1 MATNK
6 TVFFLIGILL
16 IVLGASMLA
25 PYSLQIVFRENSHS
39 FISASFVTI
48 FIGVLFVLANLEREF
63 KLNLRQT
70 FLFSSLAWIMVAL
83 FGSLPFLLSTQN
95 FTLSEAFF
103 ESMSGIT
110 TTGAT
115 IISDLDNSPKSIL
128 LWRAI
133 MQWLGGIGIVVM
145 AITILPL
152 LKVGGMQLFKMEG
165 PDSTEKILP
174 RTIEV
179 ATIIIST
186 YIALTFLCGFFYWT
200 FGMSIFDSVSHAMT
214 TIATG
219 GFSTH
224 NDSIGYFNSSNIEI
238 VASIFIILGSIP
250 FISYL
255 KFAQGNKKVF
265 FQDVQIRGL
274 IYLLALSIFVM
285 FLYLL
290 FINNESNLFDKI
302 RISSFN
308 VISIL
313 SGTGYVTD
321 DFGLW
326 GKFSLIFFLLLMFIG
341 GCAGSTACGIKI
353 FRLQMLLIFLKNQ
366 IKKIISPN
374 SVIILKYNNQ
384 KISDNFINS
393 VIIFIFTFLF
403 IFLII
408 AMLLS
413 ISGLDFITSI
423 SGAASSI
430 SNVGP
435 GLGDII
441 GPNGNYKDIPD
452 ISKWILS
459 AGMLLGRLELFAV
472 LVYSFRLFGEINY
485 GNL

>member
-1 MATNK
+1 MASNK

-16 IVLGASMLA
+16 IVLGLSMIA
-25 PYSLQIVFRENSHS
+25 PYLMQVLYQENSHS
-39 FISASFVTI
+39 FISSSFVTI
-48 FIGVLFVLANLEREF
+48 FIGILFILANLEKNL
-63 KLNLRQT
+63 KLSLRQT
-70 FLFSSLAWIMVAL
+70 FLFSTLAWVMVAI
-83 FGSLPFLLSTQN
+83 FGSLPFVLSNQT
-95 FTLSEAFF
+95 FSISDAFF

-165 PDSTEKILP
+165 PDTTEKILP

-179 ATIIIST
+179 AAIIIST
-186 YIALTFLCGFFYWT
+186 YVILTVFCGLFYWI
-200 FGMSIFDSVSHAMT
+200 FGMSIFDSICHAMT

-224 NDSIGYFNSSNIEI
+224 NDSIGFFKNSNIEI

-255 KFAQGNKKVF
+255 KFSQGNKKIF
-265 FQDVQIRGL
+265 FQDVQIKGL
-274 IYLLALSIFVM
+274 IYLLIISTLIM

-290 FINNESNLFDKI
+290 FINYESNLFEKI

-326 GKFSLIFFLLLMFIG
+326 GNFSLIFFLFLMFIG

-366 IKKIISPN
+366 IKKLIYPN
-374 SVIILKYNNQ
+374 SVILTKYNNQ
-384 KISDNFINS
+384 KISDDFIRS
-393 VIIFIFTFLF
+393 VIIFIFSFLF

-413 ISGLDFITSI
+413 ISGLDFVTSI

-435 GLGDII
+435 GLGEII
-441 GPNGNYKDIPD
+441 GPDGNYQSLPD
-452 ISKWILS
+452 LSKWIL
-459 AGMLLGRLELFAV
+459 ATGMLLGRLELFAV
-472 LVYSFRLFGEINY
+472 LVLFFPSFWRN
-485 GNL
+485 

>member
-1 MATNK
+1 MA
-6 TVFFLIGILL
+6 
-16 IVLGASMLA
+16 
-25 PYSLQIVFRENSHS
+25 
-39 FISASFVTI
+39 
-48 FIGVLFVLANLEREF
+48 
-63 KLNLRQT
+63 
-70 FLFSSLAWIMVAL
+70 
-83 FGSLPFLLSTQN
+83 
-95 FTLSEAFF
+95 
-103 ESMSGIT
+103 
-110 TTGAT
+110 
-115 IISDLDNSPKSIL
+115 
-128 LWRAI
+128 
-133 MQWLGGIGIVVM
+133 GGIGIVVM

-152 LKVGGMQLFKMEG
+152 LRVGGMQLFKMEG

-179 ATIIIST
+179 AAIIIST
-186 YIALTFLCGFFYWT
+186 YIILTFLCGLFYWI
-200 FGMSIFDSVSHAMT
+200 FGMTIFDSISHAMT

-224 NDSIGYFNSSNIEI
+224 NGSIGFFNNSNIEI

-255 KFAQGNKKVF
+255 KFVQGNKRIF
-265 FQDVQIRGL
+265 FKDEQIKGL
-274 IYLLALSIFVM
+274 IYLLIISVAIM
-285 FLYLL
+285 FFYLV
-290 FINNESNLFDKI
+290 FINYESDLFEKI

-326 GKFSLIFFLLLMFIG
+326 GKFSLIFFLFLMFVG

-353 FRLQMLLIFLKNQ
+353 FRFQILLLFFKNQ
-366 IKKIISPN
+366 IKKLISPN
-374 SVIILKYNNQ
+374 SVIITKYNNQ
-384 KISDNFINS
+384 KISEDFIKS
-393 VIIFIFTFLF
+393 IIIFIFTFLF

-413 ISGLDFITSI
+413 VSGLDFITSV

-441 GPNGNYKDIPD
+441 GPNGNYKDIPNL
-452 ISKWILS
+452 SKWILS
-459 AGMLLGRLELFAV
+459 IGMLLGRLELFAV
-472 LVYSFRLFGEINY
+472 LVLFFPSFWRS
-485 GNL
+485 

>member
-1 MATNK
+1 MVTNK
-6 TVFFLIGILL
+6 TVFFMIGILL
-16 IVLGASMLA
+16 VVLGISMLA
-25 PYSLQIVFRENSHS
+25 PYAMQLIYEEKSHS
-39 FISASFVTI
+39 FVSSSFVTI
-48 FIGVLFVLANLEREF
+48 FIGILFILTNLENEF

-70 FLFSSLAWIMVAL
+70 FLFTTLAWLMVAI
-83 FGSLPFLLSTQN
+83 FGSLPFLLSPKA
-95 FTLSEAFF
+95 FTFSDAFF

-115 IISDLDNSPKSIL
+115 IITDLDNSPKSIL

-186 YIALTFLCGFFYWT
+186 YLTLTLLCGFFYWA
-200 FGMSIFDSVSHAMT
+200 FGMSVFDSFSHAMT

-224 NDSIGYFNSSNIEI
+224 NDSIGFFKNSNIEI
-238 VASIFIILGSIP
+238 IASIFIVLGSIP

-255 KFAQGNKKVF
+255 KFVRGNKKVF
-265 FQDVQIRGL
+265 FQDVQIKGL
-274 IYLLALSIFVM
+274 LYLIFFSVSVM

-290 FINNESNLFDKI
+290 FIDYESNIFDKI

-326 GKFSLIFFLLLMFIG
+326 GKFSLIFFLFLMFIG

-353 FRLQMLLIFLKNQ
+353 FRLQMLLIFLVNQ
-366 IKKIISPN
+366 VKKLISPN
-374 SVIILKYNNQ
+374 SVILTKYNNQ

-393 VIIFIFTFLF
+393 VIIFIFSFLF

-408 AMLLS
+408 SILLS

-423 SGAASSI
+423 SGAASAI

-435 GLGDII
+435 GLGDMI
-441 GPNGNYKDIPD
+441 GPNGNYEAIPD
-452 ISKWILS
+452 LSKWILS
-459 AGMLLGRLELFAV
+459 IGMLLGRLELFAV
-472 LVYSFRLFGEINY
+472 LVLFFPSFWRN
-485 GNL
+485 

>member
-25 PYSLQIVFRENSHS
+25 PYLLQIIYREDSHS
-39 FISASFVTI
+39 FISASFITI
-48 FIGVLFVLANLEREF
+48 FIGILCVLANLEKEL

-70 FLFSSLAWIMVAL
+70 FLFSSLAWSTVAV

-95 FTLSEAFF
+95 FSFSEAFF

-115 IISDLDNSPKSIL
+115 VISDLDNSPKSIL

-152 LKVGGMQLFKMEG
+152 LKVGGMQLFKVEG
-165 PDSTEKILP
+165 PGSTEKILP

-186 YIALTFLCGFFYWT
+186 YLILTFSCGFFYWM
-200 FGMSIFDSVSHAMT
+200 FGMTVFDSVSHAMT

-224 NDSIGYFNSSNIEI
+224 NESIGFFKSSNIEI
-238 VASIFIILGSIP
+238 IASIFIILGSIP

-255 KFAQGNKKVF
+255 KFSQGNKKIF

-274 IYLLALSIFVM
+274 IYLLVISIIIM
-285 FLYLL
+285 FFYLL
-290 FINNESNLFDKI
+290 FINYESNLFDKI

-326 GKFSLIFFLLLMFIG
+326 GKFSLIFFLFLMFIG

-366 IKKIISPN
+366 VKKLLSPN
-374 SVIILKYNNQ
+374 SVIITKYNNQ
-384 KISDNFINS
+384 KISDDFIKS
-393 VIIFIFTFLF
+393 ILIFIFTFLF

-452 ISKWILS
+452 LSKWILS
-459 AGMLLGRLELFAV
+459 FGMLLGRLELFAV
-472 LVYSFRLFGEINY
+472 LVLFFPSFWRN
-485 GNL
+485 

>member
-1 MATNK
+1 MTTNK

-25 PYSLQIVFRENSHS
+25 PYLIQVMYNENSHS
-39 FISASFVTI
+39 FISSSFVTI
-48 FIGVLFVLANLEREF
+48 FIGILFILANLEKEF

-70 FLFSSLAWIMVAL
+70 FLFSTLAWLMVAI
-83 FGSLPFLLSTQN
+83 FGSLPFLLSTN
-95 FTLSEAFF
+95 EFSITEAFF

-165 PDSTEKILP
+165 PDTTEKILP

-179 ATIIIST
+179 AAIIIST
-186 YIALTFLCGFFYWT
+186 YLALTFFCGFFYWI
-200 FGMSIFDSVSHAMT
+200 FGMSIFDSICHAMT

-224 NDSIGYFNSSNIEI
+224 NDSIGFFKNSNIEI

-255 KFAQGNKKVF
+255 KFSQGNRKIF
-265 FQDVQIRGL
+265 FTDVQIKGL
-274 IYLLALSIFVM
+274 IYLLVISTVVM
-285 FLYLL
+285 FIYLL
-290 FINNESNLFDKI
+290 FINFESSLVDKI

-326 GKFSLIFFLLLMFIG
+326 GKFSLIFFLFLMFIG

-366 IKKIISPN
+366 IKKLIYPN
-374 SVIILKYNNQ
+374 SVIITKYNNQ
-384 KISDNFINS
+384 KISDDFIKS
-393 VIIFIFTFLF
+393 VILFIFTFLF

-435 GLGDII
+435 GLGDLI
-441 GPNGNYKDIPD
+441 GPNGNYRELPD
-452 ISKWILS
+452 LSKWILT

-472 LVYSFRLFGEINY
+472 LVLFFPSFWRN
-485 GNL
+485 

>member
-16 IVLGASMLA
+16 IVLGGSMLA
-25 PYSLQIVFRENSHS
+25 PYALQVILKEGSHS
-39 FISASFVTI
+39 FISSSFVTI
-48 FIGVLFVLANLEREF
+48 FIGVLFVLANLEKEF

-70 FLFSSLAWIMVAL
+70 FLFSSLAWVMVAT
-83 FGSLPFLLSTQN
+83 FGSLPFLLSSQD
-95 FTLSEAFF
+95 FSLSEAFF

-179 ATIIIST
+179 AAIIIST
-186 YIALTFLCGFFYWT
+186 YIILTFLCGFFYWI
-200 FGMSIFDSVSHAMT
+200 FGMSIFDSVSHSMT

-224 NDSIGYFNSSNIEI
+224 NESIGFFNNSNIEI

-255 KFAQGNKKVF
+255 KFVQGNKSVF
-265 FQDVQIRGL
+265 FQDVQIKGL
-274 IYLLALSIFVM
+274 VYLLIISTIIM

-290 FINNESNLFDKI
+290 IINYESSIFDKV

-326 GKFSLIFFLLLMFIG
+326 GKFSLVFFLLLMFIG

-366 IKKIISPN
+366 IKRLISPN
-374 SVIILKYNNQ
+374 SVIITKYNNQ

-403 IFLII
+403 IFLIMSI
-408 AMLLS
+408 LLS

-435 GLGDII
+435 GLGDVI

-459 AGMLLGRLELFAV
+459 VGMLLGRLELFAV
-472 LVYSFRLFGEINY
+472 LVLFFPSFWRN
-485 GNL
+485 

>member
-6 TVFFLIGILL
+6 TVFFMIGILL
-16 IVLGASMLA
+16 VVLGVSMLA
-25 PYSLQIVFRENSHS
+25 PYLMQILYKENSHS
-39 FISASFVTI
+39 FIASAFGTI
-48 FIGVLFVLANLEREF
+48 FIGILFILANLEKEY
-63 KLNLRQT
+63 KLSLRQT
-70 FLFSSLAWIMVAL
+70 FLFSTLAWFMVAV
-83 FGSLPFLLSTQN
+83 FGSLPFLLSPKE
-95 FTLSEAFF
+95 FTFSDAFF

-115 IISDLDNSPKSIL
+115 IITNLDSSPKSIL

-179 ATIIIST
+179 AAIIIST
-186 YIALTFLCGFFYWT
+186 YLTLTLLCGLFYWF
-200 FGMSIFDSVSHAMT
+200 FGMSIFDSICHSMT

-224 NDSIGYFNSSNIEI
+224 NDSIGFFKNSNIEI

-255 KFAQGNKKVF
+255 KFVQGNKKIF
-265 FQDVQIRGL
+265 FQDIQIKGL
-274 IYLLALSIFVM
+274 IYLLIISIIIM
-285 FLYLL
+285 LIYLI
-290 FINNESNLFDKI
+290 FINYESNIFDKI

-326 GKFSLIFFLLLMFIG
+326 GNFSLIFFLFLMFIG

-353 FRLQMLLIFLKNQ
+353 FRLQMLVIFLKNQ
-366 IKKIISPN
+366 IKKLIYPN
-374 SVIILKYNNQ
+374 SIIINKYNNQ
-384 KISDNFINS
+384 KISDGFINS
-393 VIIFIFTFLF
+393 VIVFIFSFLF

-413 ISGLDFITSI
+413 VSGLDFITAV
-423 SGAASSI
+423 SGAASAI

-435 GLGDII
+435 GLGETI
-441 GPNGNYKDIPD
+441 GPNGNYKAIPD
-452 ISKWILS
+452 LSKWIL
-459 AGMLLGRLELFAV
+459 AFGMLLGRLELFAV
-472 LVYSFRLFGEINY
+472 LVLFFPSFWRN
-485 GNL
+485 

>member
-1 MATNK
+1 MTSNK
-6 TVFFLIGILL
+6 TVFFLIGVLL
-16 IVLGASMLA
+16 IVLGLSMLA
-25 PYSLQIVFRENSHS
+25 PYSMQVIYKENSHS
-39 FISASFVTI
+39 FISSSFVTI
-48 FIGVLFVLANLEREF
+48 FIGILCILANLEKDL

-70 FLFSSLAWIMVAL
+70 FLFSTIAWVTVAI
-83 FGSLPFLLSTQN
+83 FGSLPFVLSSQT
-95 FTLSEAFF
+95 FSFSDAFF

-179 ATIIIST
+179 AAIIIST
-186 YIALTFLCGFFYWT
+186 YIILTLFCGFFYWI
-200 FGMSIFDSVSHAMT
+200 FGMTIFDSICHAMT

-224 NDSIGYFNSSNIEI
+224 NDSIGFFKNSNVEI
-238 VASIFIILGSIP
+238 VASLFIILGSIP

-255 KFAQGNKKVF
+255 KFAQGNKKIF
-265 FQDVQIRGL
+265 FQDVQIKGL
-274 IYLLALSIFVM
+274 IYLLTISILVM
-285 FLYLL
+285 FFYLL
-290 FINNESNLFDKI
+290 FINYEGNLFEKI

-326 GKFSLIFFLLLMFIG
+326 GKFSLIFFLFLMFIG

-353 FRLQMLLIFLKNQ
+353 FRLQMLLIFFKNQ
-366 IKKIISPN
+366 VKKLIYPN
-374 SVIILKYNNQ
+374 SVIITKYNNH
-384 KISDNFINS
+384 KISDDFIRS
-393 VIIFIFTFLF
+393 VIIFIFSFLF

-413 ISGLDFITSI
+413 ISGLDFVTSI

-435 GLGDII
+435 GLGEII
-441 GPNGNYKDIPD
+441 GPDGNYKSLPD
-452 ISKWILS
+452 LSKWIL
-459 AGMLLGRLELFAV
+459 ATGMLLGRLELFAV
-472 LVYSFRLFGEINY
+472 LVLFFPSFWRN
-485 GNL
+485 

>member
-1 MATNK
+1 MTTNK

-25 PYSLQIVFRENSHS
+25 PYLLQIIFDEGSHS
-39 FISASFVTI
+39 FISASFITI
-48 FIGVLFVLANLEREF
+48 FIGILFILANLERES
-63 KLNLRQT
+63 KLNLKQT
-70 FLFSSLAWIMVAL
+70 FLFSSLAWITVAA
-83 FGSLPFLLSTQN
+83 FGSLPFLLSTQD
-95 FTLSEAFF
+95 FSFSEAFF

-115 IISDLDNSPKSIL
+115 IISDLDSSPKSIL

-186 YIALTFLCGFFYWT
+186 YIILTLFCGFFYWI
-200 FGMSIFDSVSHAMT
+200 FGMTIFDSVSHAMT

-224 NDSIGYFNSSNIEI
+224 NDSIGFFKNSNIEI
-238 VASIFIILGSIP
+238 VASVFIILGSIP

-255 KFAQGNKKVF
+255 KFTQGNKKVF
-265 FQDVQIRGL
+265 FEDVQIRGL
-274 IYLLALSIFVM
+274 IYLLLISIIIM

-290 FINNESNLFDKI
+290 LINYESNLFDKV

-353 FRLQMLLIFLKNQ
+353 FRLQMLLIFLRNQ
-366 IKKIISPN
+366 IKKLISPN
-374 SVIILKYNNQ
+374 SVIITKYNNQ
-384 KISDNFINS
+384 KISENFISS

-441 GPNGNYKDIPD
+441 GPNGNYKNIPD

-472 LVYSFRLFGEINY
+472 LVLFFPSFWRS
-485 GNL
+485 

>member
-6 TVFFLIGILL
+6 TVFFLIGVLL
-16 IVLGASMLA
+16 IVLGGSMLA
-25 PYSLQIVFRENSHS
+25 PYALQVTLNEGSHS
-39 FISASFVTI
+39 FISASFITI
-48 FIGVLFVLANLEREF
+48 FIGVLFILANLEKEF

-70 FLFSSLAWIMVAL
+70 FLFSSLAWIMVAA
-83 FGSLPFLLSTQN
+83 FGSLPFLLSSQN
-95 FTLSEAFF
+95 FSFSEAFF

-179 ATIIIST
+179 AAIIIST
-186 YIALTFLCGFFYWT
+186 YIALTFLCGFFYWV

-224 NDSIGYFNSSNIEI
+224 NESIGFFENPNIEI

-255 KFAQGNKKVF
+255 KFAQGNKMVF
-265 FQDVQIRGL
+265 FQDVQIKGL
-274 IYLLALSIFVM
+274 IYLLLISIIIM

-290 FINNESNLFDKI
+290 FIKYESSLFDKI

-366 IKKIISPN
+366 IKKLISPN
-374 SVIILKYNNQ
+374 SVIITKYNNQ

-452 ISKWILS
+452 LSKWVLS
-459 AGMLLGRLELFAV
+459 FGMLLGRLELFAV
-472 LVYSFRLFGEINY
+472 LVLFFPSFWRN
-485 GNL
+485 

>member
-16 IVLGASMLA
+16 IVLGGSMLA
-25 PYSLQIVFRENSHS
+25 PYALQVILKEGSHS

-48 FIGVLFVLANLEREF
+48 FIGVLFVLANLEKEF

-70 FLFSSLAWIMVAL
+70 FLFSSLAWIMVAT
-83 FGSLPFLLSTQN
+83 FGSLPFLLSSQN
-95 FTLSEAFF
+95 FSLSEAFF

-115 IISDLDNSPKSIL
+115 IISDLDGSPKSIL

-152 LKVGGMQLFKMEG
+152 LNVGGMQLFKMEG

-179 ATIIIST
+179 AAIIIST
-186 YIALTFLCGFFYWT
+186 YIILTILCGFFYWI
-200 FGMSIFDSVSHAMT
+200 FGMSIFDSVSHSMT

-224 NDSIGYFNSSNIEI
+224 NESIGFFNNSNIEI

-255 KFAQGNKKVF
+255 KFVQGNKSIF
-265 FQDVQIRGL
+265 FQDVQIKGL
-274 IYLLALSIFVM
+274 VYLLIISTIIM

-290 FINNESNLFDKI
+290 FINYESSIFDKV

-326 GKFSLIFFLLLMFIG
+326 GKFSLVFFLLLMFIG

-366 IKKIISPN
+366 IKRLISPN
-374 SVIILKYNNQ
+374 SVIITKYNNQ

-435 GLGDII
+435 GLGDVI

-452 ISKWILS
+452 VSKWILS
-459 AGMLLGRLELFAV
+459 FGMLLGRLELFAV
-472 LVYSFRLFGEINY
+472 LVLFFPSFWRN
-485 GNL
+485 

>member
-1 MATNK
+1 MVTNK

-25 PYSLQIVFRENSHS
+25 PYMIQVIYDENSHS
-39 FISASFVTI
+39 FISSSFVTI
-48 FIGVLFVLANLEREF
+48 FIGILFILANLEKEF

-70 FLFSSLAWIMVAL
+70 FLFSTLAWLMVAI
-83 FGSLPFLLSTQN
+83 FGSLPFLLSAN
-95 FTLSEAFF
+95 EFTISEAFF

-179 ATIIIST
+179 AAIIIST
-186 YIALTFLCGFFYWT
+186 YVALTFLCGFFYWI
-200 FGMSIFDSVSHAMT
+200 FGMSVFDSVCHAMT

-224 NDSIGYFNSSNIEI
+224 NDSIGFFKNSNIEI
-238 VASIFIILGSIP
+238 IASIFIILGSIP

-255 KFAQGNKKVF
+255 KFSQGNKKIF
-265 FQDVQIRGL
+265 FSDVQIKGL
-274 IYLLALSIFVM
+274 IYLLAISITVM
-285 FLYLL
+285 FVYLL
-290 FINNESNLFDKI
+290 FINFESSLIDKI

-326 GKFSLIFFLLLMFIG
+326 GKFSLIFFLFLMFIG

-353 FRLQMLLIFLKNQ
+353 FRLQLLLIFLKNQ
-366 IKKIISPN
+366 IKKLIYPN
-374 SVIILKYNNQ
+374 SVIITKYNNQ
-384 KISDNFINS
+384 KISDNFIKS

-435 GLGDII
+435 GLGDVI
-441 GPNGNYKDIPD
+441 GPNGNYKALPD
-452 ISKWILS
+452 LSKWILT

-472 LVYSFRLFGEINY
+472 LVLFFPSFWRN
-485 GNL
+485 

>member
-16 IVLGASMLA
+16 IVLGVSMLA
-25 PYSLQIVFRENSHS
+25 PYSIQVMYEENSHS
-39 FISASFVTI
+39 FVSSSFVTI
-48 FIGVLFVLANLEREF
+48 FIGILFILANLEKEF

-70 FLFSSLAWIMVAL
+70 FLFSTLAWLMVAI
-83 FGSLPFLLSTQN
+83 FGSLPFLLSSSE

-179 ATIIIST
+179 AAIIIST
-186 YIALTFLCGFFYWT
+186 YVALTFFCALFYWI
-200 FGMSIFDSVSHAMT
+200 FGMTIFDSVCHAMT

-224 NDSIGYFNSSNIEI
+224 NDSIGFFKNSNIEI
-238 VASIFIILGSIP
+238 IASIFIILGSIP

-255 KFAQGNKKVF
+255 KFSQGNRKIF
-265 FQDVQIRGL
+265 FTDVQIKGL
-274 IYLLALSIFVM
+274 IYLLLISTAIM
-285 FLYLL
+285 FIYLL
-290 FINNESNLFDKI
+290 FINFESSLVDKI

-326 GKFSLIFFLLLMFIG
+326 GKFSLIFFLFLMFIG

-366 IKKIISPN
+366 IKKLIHPN
-374 SVIILKYNNQ
+374 SVIITKYNNQ
-384 KISDNFINS
+384 KISDDFIKS

-435 GLGDII
+435 GLGDMI
-441 GPNGNYKDIPD
+441 GPNGNYKALPD
-452 ISKWILS
+452 LSKWVLS

-472 LVYSFRLFGEINY
+472 LVLFFPSFWRN
-485 GNL
+485 

>member
-16 IVLGASMLA
+16 IVLGGSMLA
-25 PYSLQIVFRENSHS
+25 PYALQVILKEGSHS
-39 FISASFVTI
+39 FISSSFVTI
-48 FIGVLFVLANLEREF
+48 FIGVLFVLANLEKEF

-70 FLFSSLAWIMVAL
+70 FLFSSLAWFMVAI
-83 FGSLPFLLSTQN
+83 FGSLPFLLSSQD
-95 FTLSEAFF
+95 FSLSEAFF

-115 IISDLDNSPKSIL
+115 IISDLDSSPKSIL

-179 ATIIIST
+179 AAIIIST
-186 YIALTFLCGFFYWT
+186 YIILTFLCGFFYWI
-200 FGMSIFDSVSHAMT
+200 FGMSIFDSVSHSMT

-224 NDSIGYFNSSNIEI
+224 NESIGFFKNPNIEI

-255 KFAQGNKKVF
+255 KFVQGNKKVF
-265 FQDVQIRGL
+265 FQDVQIKGL
-274 IYLLALSIFVM
+274 IYLLVISIIIM

-290 FINNESNLFDKI
+290 FINYESSFFDKV

-326 GKFSLIFFLLLMFIG
+326 GKFSLVFFLLLMFIG

-366 IKKIISPN
+366 IKRLISPN
-374 SVIILKYNNQ
+374 SVIITKYNNQ

-403 IFLII
+403 IFFII

-441 GPNGNYKDIPD
+441 GPTGNYKDIPD

-459 AGMLLGRLELFAV
+459 FGMLLGRLELFAV
-472 LVYSFRLFGEINY
+472 LVLFFPSFWRN
-485 GNL
+485 

>member
-16 IVLGASMLA
+16 IVLGISMLA
-25 PYSLQIVFRENSHS
+25 PYALQVILNEGNHS
-39 FISASFVTI
+39 FLSASFVTV
-48 FIGVLFVLANLEREF
+48 FVGVLFILANLEKEF

-83 FGSLPFLLSTQN
+83 FGSLPFLLATQN
-95 FTLSEAFF
+95 FSFSEAFF

-174 RTIEV
+174 RTVEV

-186 YIALTFLCGFFYWT
+186 YIILTLFCSFFYWF
-200 FGMSIFDSVSHAMT
+200 FGMTVFDSLSHAMT

-224 NDSIGYFNSSNIEI
+224 NDSIGFFKNSNIEI

-255 KFAQGNKKVF
+255 KFAKGNKKIF
-265 FQDVQIRGL
+265 FKDVQIKGL
-274 IYLLALSIFVM
+274 IKLLLISVIVM

-290 FINNESNLFDKI
+290 FINYESSLLDKI
-302 RISSFN
+302 RVASFN

-326 GKFSLIFFLLLMFIG
+326 GKFSLIFFLFLMFIG

-366 IKKIISPN
+366 IRKIVSPN
-374 SVIILKYNNQ
+374 SVIISKYNNQ

-423 SGAASSI
+423 SGAASAI

-441 GPNGNYKDIPD
+441 GPNGNYKEIPD
-452 ISKWILS
+452 IAKWILS
-459 AGMLLGRLELFAV
+459 VGMLLGRLELFAV
-472 LVYSFRLFGEINY
+472 LVLFFPSFWRN
-485 GNL
+485 

>member
-1 MATNK
+1 
-6 TVFFLIGILL
+6 
-16 IVLGASMLA
+16 
-25 PYSLQIVFRENSHS
+25 
-39 FISASFVTI
+39 
-48 FIGVLFVLANLEREF
+48 
-63 KLNLRQT
+63 
-70 FLFSSLAWIMVAL
+70 
-83 FGSLPFLLSTQN
+83 
-95 FTLSEAFF
+95 
-103 ESMSGIT
+103 
-110 TTGAT
+110 
-115 IISDLDNSPKSIL
+115 
-128 LWRAI
+128 
-133 MQWLGGIGIVVM
+133 
-145 AITILPL
+145 
-152 LKVGGMQLFKMEG
+152 MQLFKMEG

-179 ATIIIST
+179 AAIIIST
-186 YIALTFLCGFFYWT
+186 YLILTILCGFFYWI
-200 FGMSIFDSVSHAMT
+200 FGMSVFDSICHAMT

-224 NDSIGYFNSSNIEI
+224 NESIGFFKNSNIEI
-238 VASIFIILGSIP
+238 IASIFIILGSIP

-255 KFAQGNKKVF
+255 KFSQGNRKVF
-265 FQDVQIRGL
+265 FSDVQIKGL
-274 IYLLALSIFVM
+274 IYLLAISIAIM
-285 FLYLL
+285 FSYLL
-290 FINNESNLFDKI
+290 FINFESSLIDKI

-326 GKFSLIFFLLLMFIG
+326 GKFSLVFFLFLMFIG

-353 FRLQMLLIFLKNQ
+353 FRLQMLLIFLRDQ
-366 IKKIISPN
+366 IKKLIHPN
-374 SVIILKYNNQ
+374 SVIITKYNNQ
-384 KISDNFINS
+384 KISDDFIKS

-435 GLGDII
+435 GLGDVI
-441 GPNGNYKDIPD
+441 GPNGNYKALPD
-452 ISKWILS
+452 LSKWILA

-472 LVYSFRLFGEINY
+472 LVLFFPSFWRS
-485 GNL
+485 

>member
-16 IVLGASMLA
+16 IVLGASMIA
-25 PYSLQIVFRENSHS
+25 PYSLQLIFKEGSHS
-39 FISASFVTI
+39 FLSASIVTI
-48 FIGVLFVLANLEREF
+48 FIGTLFVLGNLEKEF

-70 FLFSSLAWIMVAL
+70 FLFSSLAWFMVAV
-83 FGSLPFLLSTQN
+83 FGSLPFLLSSQE
-95 FTLSEAFF
+95 FSFSEAFF

-152 LKVGGMQLFKMEG
+152 LQVGGMQLFKMEG

-179 ATIIIST
+179 AATIISI
-186 YIALTFLCGFFYWT
+186 YIILTFLCGFFYWI
-200 FGMSIFDSVSHAMT
+200 FGMTIFDSISHSMT

-224 NDSIGYFNSSNIEI
+224 DDSIGFFKNPNIEI

-265 FQDVQIRGL
+265 FNDVQIKGL
-274 IYLLALSIFVM
+274 IYLLLISTTIM

-290 FINNESNLFDKI
+290 FTNYEANIYDKI

-308 VISIL
+308 VIS
-313 SGTGYVTD
+313 
-321 DFGLW
+321 
-326 GKFSLIFFLLLMFIG
+326 
-341 GCAGSTACGIKI
+341 KI
-353 FRLQMLLIFLKNQ
+353 Q
-366 IKKIISPN
+366 
-374 SVIILKYNNQ
+374 
-384 KISDNFINS
+384 
-393 VIIFIFTFLF
+393 
-403 IFLII
+403 
-408 AMLLS
+408 
-413 ISGLDFITSI
+413 
-423 SGAASSI
+423 
-430 SNVGP
+430 
-435 GLGDII
+435 
-441 GPNGNYKDIPD
+441 
-452 ISKWILS
+452 
-459 AGMLLGRLELFAV
+459 
-472 LVYSFRLFGEINY
+472 
-485 GNL
+485 

>member
-1 MATNK
+1 MGSNK
-6 TVFFLIGILL
+6 TVFFLIGVLL
-16 IVLGASMLA
+16 VVLGFSMLA
-25 PYSLQIVFRENSHS
+25 PYSMQVLYKESSHS
-39 FISASFVTI
+39 FISSSIVTI
-48 FIGVLFVLANLEREF
+48 FIGILCILANLEKDL

-70 FLFSSLAWIMVAL
+70 FLFSTLAWVTVAV
-83 FGSLPFLLSTQN
+83 FGSLPFVLSNQV
-95 FTLSEAFF
+95 FSFSDAFF

-165 PDSTEKILP
+165 PDTTEKILP

-179 ATIIIST
+179 AAIIIST
-186 YIALTFLCGFFYWT
+186 YIILTIFCGFFYWI
-200 FGMSIFDSVSHAMT
+200 FGMTVFDSVCHAMT

-224 NDSIGYFNSSNIEI
+224 NDSIGFFKNPNIEI
-238 VASIFIILGSIP
+238 IASIFIILGSIP

-255 KFAQGNKKVF
+255 KFSQGNRKVF
-265 FQDVQIRGL
+265 FHDVQIRGL
-274 IYLLALSIFVM
+274 IYLLLISTLIM

-290 FINNESNLFDKI
+290 FINYESNLLEKI

-326 GKFSLIFFLLLMFIG
+326 GKFSLIFFLFLMFIG

-366 IKKIISPN
+366 IKKLIYPN
-374 SVIILKYNNQ
+374 SVIITKYNNQ
-384 KISDNFINS
+384 KISDDFIRS
-393 VIIFIFTFLF
+393 VIIFIFSFLF

-413 ISGLDFITSI
+413 ISGLDFVTSI

-435 GLGDII
+435 GLGEII
-441 GPNGNYKDIPD
+441 GPDGNYKSLPD
-452 ISKWILS
+452 LSKWIL
-459 AGMLLGRLELFAV
+459 ATGMLLGRLELFAV
-472 LVYSFRLFGEINY
+472 LVLFFPSFWRN
-485 GNL
+485 

>member
-16 IVLGASMLA
+16 IVLGGSMLA
-25 PYSLQIVFRENSHS
+25 PYALQVILEEGSHS

-48 FIGVLFVLANLEREF
+48 FIGVLFVLANLEKEF

-70 FLFSSLAWIMVAL
+70 FLFSSLAWVMVAT
-83 FGSLPFLLSTQN
+83 FGSLPFLLSSQD
-95 FTLSEAFF
+95 FSLSEAFF

-115 IISDLDNSPKSIL
+115 IISDLEGSPKSIL

-179 ATIIIST
+179 AAIIIST
-186 YIALTFLCGFFYWT
+186 YIILTFLCGFFYWI
-200 FGMSIFDSVSHAMT
+200 FGMSIFDSVSHSMT

-224 NDSIGYFNSSNIEI
+224 NESIGFFNNSNIEI

-255 KFAQGNKKVF
+255 KFVQGNKSIF
-265 FQDVQIRGL
+265 FQDVQIKGL
-274 IYLLALSIFVM
+274 IYLLTISTIIM

-290 FINNESNLFDKI
+290 FINYESSIFDKI

-326 GKFSLIFFLLLMFIG
+326 GKFSLVFFLLLMFIG

-366 IKKIISPN
+366 IKRLISPN
-374 SVIILKYNNQ
+374 SVIITKYNNQ

-452 ISKWILS
+452 MSKWILS
-459 AGMLLGRLELFAV
+459 FGMLLGRLELFAV
-472 LVYSFRLFGEINY
+472 LVLFFPSFWRN
-485 GNL
+485 

>member
-16 IVLGASMLA
+16 IVLGIFMLA
-25 PYSLQIVFRENSHS
+25 PYSMQLMYHENSHS
-39 FISASFVTI
+39 FVSSSFITI
-48 FIGVLFVLANLEREF
+48 FIGVLFILSNLDKEF
-63 KLNLRQT
+63 RLTLRQT
-70 FLFSSLAWIMVAL
+70 FLFSTLAWVMVAI
-83 FGSLPFLLSTQN
+83 FGSLPFILSPKE
-95 FTLSEAFF
+95 FSFSEAFF

-115 IISDLDNSPKSIL
+115 IITDLDNSPKSIL

-186 YIALTFLCGFFYWT
+186 YLILTFICGFFYWL

-224 NDSIGYFNSSNIEI
+224 NDSIGFFKNSNIEI
-238 VASIFIILGSIP
+238 IASIFIVLGSIP

-255 KFAQGNKKVF
+255 RFAQGNKKVF
-265 FQDVQIRGL
+265 FQDVQIKGL
-274 IYLLALSIFVM
+274 IQLILISVLIM
-285 FLYLL
+285 FIYLL
-290 FINNESNLFDKI
+290 FIGYESSILDQI

-326 GKFSLIFFLLLMFIG
+326 GKFSLIFFLFLMFVG

-366 IKKIISPN
+366 IKKLIYPNSIIIS
-374 SVIILKYNNQ
+374 KYNDQ
-384 KISDNFINS
+384 KISDTFINS
-393 VIIFIFTFLF
+393 VIVFIFSFLF
-403 IFLII
+403 IFFII

-413 ISGLDFITSI
+413 ISGLDFLTAI
-423 SGAASSI
+423 SGAASAI

-435 GLGDII
+435 GLGDMI
-441 GPNGNYKDIPD
+441 GPNGNYKAIPD
-452 ISKWILS
+452 VSKWILS
-459 AGMLLGRLELFAV
+459 LGMLLGRLELFAV
-472 LVYSFRLFGEINY
+472 LVLFFPSFWRN
-485 GNL
+485 

>member
-6 TVFFLIGILL
+6 TVFFMIGILL
-16 IVLGASMLA
+16 VVLGISMLV
-25 PYSLQIVFRENSHS
+25 PYIMQLLYNENSHS
-39 FISASFVTI
+39 FIASSFVTI
-48 FIGVLFVLANLEREF
+48 FIGILFILANLDKEF
-63 KLNLRQT
+63 KLNLKQT
-70 FLFSSLAWIMVAL
+70 FLFSTLAWLMIAI
-83 FGSLPFLLSTQN
+83 FGSLPFLLSPKE
-95 FTLSEAFF
+95 FSFSEAFF

-115 IISDLDNSPKSIL
+115 IITDLDNSPKSIL

-165 PDSTEKILP
+165 SDSAEKILP

-186 YIALTFLCGFFYWT
+186 YLSLTFLCGFFYWS
-200 FGMSIFDSVSHAMT
+200 FGMSVFDSISHAMT

-224 NDSIGYFNSSNIEI
+224 NDSIGFFKSSNIEI
-238 VASIFIILGSIP
+238 IASIFIVLGSIP

-255 KFAQGNKKVF
+255 KFVHGNKKIF
-265 FQDVQIRGL
+265 FQDVQIKGL
-274 IYLLALSIFVM
+274 IYLLLISIIIM
-285 FLYLL
+285 FSYLL
-290 FINNESNLFDKI
+290 FIEYDSNIYDKI

-326 GKFSLIFFLLLMFIG
+326 GKFSLIFFLFLMFVG

-353 FRLQMLLIFLKNQ
+353 FRLQMLFIFLKNQ
-366 IKKIISPN
+366 IKKLISPN
-374 SVIILKYNNQ
+374 IVIITKYNNQ
-384 KISDNFINS
+384 KISDPFINS
-393 VIIFIFTFLF
+393 VIVFIFSFLF
-403 IFLII
+403 IFFII

-413 ISGLDFITSI
+413 ISGLDFLTAI
-423 SGAASSI
+423 SGAASAI

-435 GLGDII
+435 GLGDMI
-441 GPNGNYKDIPD
+441 GPNGNYKAIPD
-452 ISKWILS
+452 LSKWVLS
-459 AGMLLGRLELFAV
+459 ADMLLGRLGLFAALV
-472 LVYSFRLFGEINY
+472 LFFPSFWRN
-485 GNL
+485 